1 MDTELTSCTDAAA
14 LAAAIAH
21 RCPQARQHGDQW
33 QACCPAHD
41 DHTPSLSITPA
52 ADKILLYC
60 HAQCPL
66 DAILAALG
74 LTRRDL
80 FVHGSAPRNG
90 HRRIVTTYD
99 YVDADGVLVH
109 QTVRLTPK
117 AFRQRRPDP
126 KTPGAWLWNLD
137 GVEPVLYHLPQ
148 VLAAVQRGEPI
159 YVVEGEKDAEALHAL
174 GLTATCNA
182 MGAGKWRPSYNAA
195 LRDAS
200 VVVLPDND
208 PPGHQHALEVC
219 TALLGIATRCKLV
232 PLHTDTLHSDVSD
245 WLHAGGTRTE
255 LEAAVEAVPWETGP
269 QAQGEDAPSQTAPS
283 ARDAVAAARQAA
295 ATLLQTLPTLAG
307 DAKEDAVLDALPD
320 LVPLDMRRWMR
331 LKRQLKA
338 AVPGLNMRDLGGGP
352 GRNCA
357 APLPGRHPPRRAA
370 RRPTLP
376 QPSRRTRLGSSPMTW
391 AARPG

>member
-1 MDTELTSCTDAAA
+1 MDTVLASCTDAAA

-52 ADKILLYC
+52 ADKVLVYC

-80 FVHGSAPRNG
+80 FVHGALAAHRNG

-99 YVDADGVLVH
+99 YVDAHGVLVH

-126 KTPGAWLWNLD
+126 VTPGAWIWNLE

-148 VLAAVQRGEPI
+148 VIEAIQRGETI

-182 MGAGKWRPSYNAA
+182 MGAGKWRPSYSEA
-195 LRDAS
+195 LRGAS

-208 PPGHQHALEVC
+208 PPGHQHAQ
-219 TALLGIATRCKLV
+219 GY
-232 PLHTDTLHSDVSD
+232 LHC
-245 WLHAGGTRTE
+245 AG
-255 LEAAVEAVPWETGP
+255 
-269 QAQGEDAPSQTAPS
+269 
-283 ARDAVAAARQAA
+283 RD
-295 ATLLQTLPTLAG
+295 
-307 DAKEDAVLDALPD
+307 
-320 LVPLDMRRWMR
+320 
-331 LKRQLKA
+331 
-338 AVPGLNMRDLGGGP
+338 
-352 GRNCA
+352 
-357 APLPGRHPPRRAA
+357 
-370 RRPTLP
+370 RRPVQNRAP
-376 QPSRRTRLGSSPMTW
+376 PYRH
-391 AARPG
+391 AAQ